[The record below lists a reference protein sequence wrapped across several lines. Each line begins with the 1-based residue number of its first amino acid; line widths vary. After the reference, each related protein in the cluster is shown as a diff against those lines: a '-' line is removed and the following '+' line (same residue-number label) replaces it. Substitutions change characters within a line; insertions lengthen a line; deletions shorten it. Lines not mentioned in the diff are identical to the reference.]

1 MKELG
6 ILLVV
11 TNIMYSVAQCV
22 WVKWHLKRLYGIS
35 RRSKP

>member
-11 TNIMYSVAQCV
+11 TNIMYSVVQCV
-22 WVKWHLKRLYGIS
+22 WVKWHLKKLYEH
-35 RRSKP
+35 RNRSH